1 MDSSV
6 VCVQNVMINE
16 GLKRILAPGAGAA
29 VYLPFGLSCCIS
41 LFISSHLRVGNFTFI
56 EISQEN
62 EVNDPHLTFNISYL
76 PGSTLVLRMPSA
88 RTTSQEALLRRSVQH
103 FYI

>member
-1 MDSSV
+1 MDFSV

-16 GLKRILAPGAGAA
+16 GLKRILAGAA
-29 VYLPFGLSCCIS
+29 VYLPFDLSCCIS

-56 EISQEN
+56 EILQEN
-62 EVNDPHLTFNISYL
+62 ETNDSHLTFDILYL

>member
-1 MDSSV
+1 M
-6 VCVQNVMINE
+6 QNLMINE

-56 EISQEN
+56 EIPQEN
-62 EVNDPHLTFNISYL
+62 EINDSHFTFYVYQ
-76 PGSTLVLRMPSA
+76 VLH
-88 RTTSQEALLRRSVQH
+88 Q
-103 FYI
+103 F

>member
-29 VYLPFGLSCCIS
+29 VYLPFDLSCCIS

-62 EVNDPHLTFNISYL
+62 EINDSHFT
-76 PGSTLVLRMPSA
+76 
-88 RTTSQEALLRRSVQH
+88 
-103 FYI
+103 FYIYQVLYQF